1 MKNSHRCEI
10 CNKRLNESELLYY
23 GYTCEKC
30 ERHFI
35 TEHEGNKLKT
45 VLSLIRLYFRKVI
58 YSA

>member
-1 MKNSHRCEI
+1 MRNSHRCEI
-10 CNKRLNESELLYY
+10 CNKQLNESELLYY

-45 VLSLIRLYFRKVI
+45 ALSLIKLYFRKVI
-58 YSA
+58 YSM

>member
-10 CNKRLNESELLYY
+10 CNKRLNESERFYY

-35 TEHEGNKLKT
+35 IEHEGNKLKT
-45 VLSLIRLYFRKVI
+45 ALSLIRLYFRKVI
-58 YSA
+58 YSV

>member
-23 GYTCEKC
+23 GYTCEQC

-35 TEHEGNKLKT
+35 IEREGSKFKT
-45 VLSLIRLYFRKVI
+45 ALSLIRLYFRKVI